1 MNKLALELC
10 GVTRSFLQGEEELN
24 ILRGI
29 DLKIGLGEIV
39 ALVGPSGAGKSTLL
53 QIAGLLERPDTGDL
67 FVNEKKVSQL
77 SDQQRTKIRREELG
91 FIYQNHCLLPEF
103 SAEENVII
111 PQMLMRKNRKLCA
124 ERAKQLI
131 EFMGLSNRILHR
143 PAQLSGGEQQ
153 RVAIARALANSP
165 NIILADE
172 PTGNLDP
179 ITANLVF
186 DLFLDLVKNA
196 NVGAL
201 IATHNRDL
209 AGRMDRIVTLDN
221 GVLL

>member
-1 MNKLALELC
+1 MSRLALELR
-10 GVTRSFLQGEEELN
+10 GITRSFLQAEEELN

-29 DLKIGLGEIV
+29 DLKIELGEIV

-67 FVNEKKVSQL
+67 FVNEKKVNQL
-77 SDQQRTKIRREELG
+77 SDQQRTKVRREELG
-91 FIYQNHCLLPEF
+91 FVYQNHCLLPEF

-111 PQMLMRKNRKLCA
+111 PQMLMRKKRKLCK
-124 ERAKQLI
+124 ERANQLI
-131 EFMGLSNRILHR
+131 SFMGLSDRISHR

-179 ITANLVF
+179 VTSNLVF
-186 DLFLDLVKNA
+186 DLLLDLVKNA

-201 IATHNRDL
+201 VATHNREL

-221 GVLL
+221 GVLI